1 MFNRRILFMFV
12 TIAAI
17 TGCATQPSQVSV
29 AETIA
34 GTSQLSTLNGLIAKA
49 GLTETLKGTGPFTVF
64 APSNEAFTKVP
75 AKTLDDLANDP
86 SKLKAVLT
94 FHVVP
99 GKFLAAEVK
108 NGNVKTVNGAN
119 VALSKAGNYVT
130 VEDALVQKA
139 DIQATNGVVHIIDAV
154 VMPPK

>member
-1 MFNRRILFMFV
+1 MFNRRILFMLV
-12 TIAAI
+12 TIAAV
-17 TGCATQPSQVSV
+17 TGCATQPSPVSV

-34 GTSQLSTLNGLIAKA
+34 SNSQLSTLNGLIAKA
-49 GLTETLKGTGPFTVF
+49 GLTETLKSTGPFTVF
-64 APSNEAFTKVP
+64 APSNEAFAKVP
-75 AKTLDDLANDP
+75 AKALNDLAKDP
-86 SKLKAVLT
+86 AKLKAVLT
-94 FHVVP
+94 FHVLP
-99 GKFLAAEVK
+99 GKFLAADVK

-119 VALSKAGNYVT
+119 IALSKAGNYVT